1 MARGFFN
8 HREHRGH
15 RGFCVG
21 ADWVT
26 RCHSLRCRPSRQTA
40 RHSRQTP
47 YIVISAKAGIHEC
60 WPKMAAFTES
70 HGFRFRGNDAGM
82 TVGGGGR
89 GLGGGFEAV
98 AYVPDGFDEGA
109 AGGFYFGA
117 EAAYVDVDGA
127 GAAEVVVAPD
137 LA

>member
-1 MARGFFN
+1 MGMAAGGRDCRHCRRSALWIPAFAG
-8 HREHRGH
+8 RT
-15 RGFCVG
+15 VG
-21 ADWVT
+21 A
-26 RCHSLRCRPSRQTA
+26 
-40 RHSRQTP
+40 
-47 YIVISAKAGIHEC
+47 
-60 WPKMAAFTES
+60 
-70 HGFRFRGNDAGM
+70 GNGAEG
-82 TVGGGGR
+82 VGGLGVGVGAFGEGRWGG

-117 EAAYVDVDGA
+117 EAAYVDVYGA